1 MAAVRAGAV
10 GLSKQ
15 ARFVMYSST
24 RGSDWDSRDSGNA
37 DRSRQNRPSVYGK
50 RYGVAMS
57 NAETVR
63 QRWKMRRRLSDL
75 KVKLCDVTLILAVSG
90 LILAM
95 LDVEFTATR
104 VLEAYV
110 NIEDLSFILRITAIV
125 TTIALLFFLLF
136 YHFIDTKIQLVETG
150 TSNWRVGITSERVL
164 NTLLEVAICAI
175 CPIPETGFV
184 AWPQLSA
191 IAEKTRQYVNIPISV
206 LLTLPMFLRFFIVCR
221 YMVLHSSQHQDTA
234 TRTIA
239 SLNHIAVDFR
249 FVLKSEMYE
258 RPLFVLSIA
267 SLLFWCVV
275 SWMLTQCERYAYPSI
290 SGFQHFAD
298 YLWFEIITFFS
309 IGYGDVQ
316 VSTYC
321 GRGLAMLTAIVGTL
335 FSSTLIALIS
345 RKLILTT
352 CEKRVNHI
360 IAENNITN
368 EHKNAAACVLQN
380 TWRTV
385 LRNRD
390 YDKTNTRRNQQRL
403 AKSQRMLLCSV
414 LTFRKTRWKLR
425 MQMEDEDDYFT
436 ARRAFNETE
445 DRLQK
450 VRQRQSQLDGK
461 ISTLF
466 ENVEALTQAVMARK
480 CYLRQ

>member
-1 MAAVRAGAV
+1 MR
-10 GLSKQ
+10 S
-15 ARFVMYSST
+15 FEYSIHDIIEEE
-24 RGSDWDSRDSGNA
+24 GSDWDSRESGGA
-37 DRSRQNRPSVYGK
+37 DRSRASRPSVYGK

-63 QRWKMRRRLSDL
+63 QRWKMRRKLTDL
-75 KVKLCDVTLILAVSG
+75 KVKLCDVTLVLAISG

-104 VLEAYV
+104 ILERFV
-110 NIEDLSFILRITAIV
+110 STSDLSFILRSTAIV

-136 YHFIDTKIQLVETG
+136 YHFIDIKIQLVETG

-164 NTLLEVAICAI
+164 NTMLELAICAI

-184 AWPQLSA
+184 AWPQLSN

-206 LLTLPMFLRFFIVCR
+206 LLTLPMFLRFYITCR

-258 RPLFVLSIA
+258 RPLFVLSMA

-275 SWMLTQCERYAYPSI
+275 SWMLTQCERFAYPSI

-316 VSTYC
+316 VNTYC

-345 RKLILTT
+345 RKLILTSS
-352 CEKRVNHI
+352 EKRVNHI
-360 IAENNITN
+360 IAENKITN

-385 LRNRD
+385 LRSRD
-390 YDKTNTRRNQQRL
+390 YQKSSSRRNHHKL
-403 AKSQRMLLCSV
+403 AKSQRILLCSV

-425 MQMEDEDDYFT
+425 MQLEEEDDYFT

-461 ISTLF
+461 ISALF
-466 ENVEALTQAVMARK
+466 ENVETLTQAVMARK